1 MEIGTTSKKIK
12 AKDPFIAD
20 YQQRESLLA
29 VTLVRKL
36 GSVQGRIEGI
46 RITSLADGNVVVKL
60 VYRLRF

>member
-12 AKDPFIAD
+12 AEDPFIAD

-29 VTLVRKL
+29 ITLVRKL
-36 GSVQGRIEGI
+36 GLVQGRIEGI
-46 RITSLADGNVVVKL
+46 RITSLVDGNGVVKL